1 MNFQLKVIAGFAL
14 LLAAALAFI
23 FLFRT
28 SDEKAIENLLK
39 AGLEA
44 ASDGDEEKVI
54 ALISPNYK
62 NGEETRDAI
71 IHRIRNAVKQR
82 ITPAK
87 LKGAAIQV
95 SGDDADASMTIEV
108 GMLQY
113 RQEFAL
119 WLKLRR
125 ENGQWKVIA
134 ADQTR

>member
-1 MNFQLKVIAGFAL
+1 MSFYAKVIGGFVAL
-14 LLAAALAFI
+14 LLVALGFV

-39 AGLEA
+39 GGLEA
-44 ASDGDEEKVI
+44 ASEGEEEKVL

-62 NGEETRDAI
+62 NGEETREGI
-71 IHRIRNAVKQR
+71 VRRIRNAVKQR
-82 ITPAK
+82 IRPAK
-87 LKGAAIQV
+87 LKGSAIQV
-95 SGDDADASMTIEV
+95 SGDDADASVTVEV

-113 RQEFAL
+113 RQEFAI

-125 ENGQWKVIA
+125 ENGEWKVIA

>member
-1 MNFQLKVIAGFAL
+1 MSFYAKVIGGFVAL
-14 LLAAALAFI
+14 LLVALGFV

-39 AGLEA
+39 AGLES
-44 ASDGDEEKVI
+44 ASEGEEEKVV

-62 NGEETRDAI
+62 NGEETRDGI
-71 IHRIRNAVKQR
+71 VRRIRNAVKQR

-113 RQEFAL
+113 RQEFAI
-119 WLKLRR
+119 WMKLRR
-125 ENGQWKVIA
+125 ENGEWKVVA

>member
-1 MNFQLKVIAGFAL
+1 MSFQLKVIAGFAL
-14 LLAAALAFI
+14 LIAAAFAFI

-44 ASDGDEEKVI
+44 ASEGEEEKVI
-54 ALISPNYK
+54 ALISPYYK
-62 NGEETRDAI
+62 NGEETRDGI
-71 IHRIRNAVKQR
+71 VRRIRNAVKQR
-82 ITPAK
+82 ITPAR
-87 LKGAAIQV
+87 LKGSAIQV
-95 SGDDADASMTIEV
+95 SGDDADASLTVEV

-125 ENGQWKVIA
+125 ENGEWKVVA

>member
-1 MNFQLKVIAGFAL
+1 MSFQLKVIAGFTL
-14 LLAAALAFI
+14 LLAVALAFI

-39 AGLEA
+39 AGLQA
-44 ASDGDEEKVI
+44 ASDGEEEKVL

-62 NGEETRDAI
+62 NGEETRDGI
-71 IHRIRNAVKQR
+71 VRRIRSAVKQR
-82 ITPAK
+82 LTPAR
-87 LKGAAIQV
+87 LKGSAIQV
-95 SGDDADASMTIEV
+95 SGDDAEASMTVEV
-108 GMLQY
+108 GMLQV

-125 ENGQWKVIA
+125 ENGEWKVVA

>member
-1 MNFQLKVIAGFAL
+1 VSFQLKVIAGFAL
-14 LLAAALAFI
+14 LIAVAFAFI

-28 SDEKAIENLLK
+28 SDEKTIENLLK

-44 ASDGDEEKVI
+44 ASEGEEEKVI

-62 NGEETRDAI
+62 NGEETRDGI
-71 IHRIRNAVKQR
+71 VRRIRNAVKQR
-82 ITPAK
+82 ISPAR
-87 LKGAAIQV
+87 LKGSAIQV
-95 SGDDADASMTIEV
+95 SGDVADASLTIEV

-125 ENGQWKVIA
+125 ENGEWKVVA

>member
-1 MNFQLKVIAGFAL
+1 MSFQLRVIAGFAL
-14 LLAAALAFI
+14 LVAVALAFV

-44 ASDGDEEKVI
+44 AEGGEEEKVI
-54 ALISPNYK
+54 ALISPNYR
-62 NGEETRDAI
+62 NGEETRDGI
-71 IHRIRNAVKQR
+71 IRRIRKAVKQR
-82 ITPAK
+82 ITPAR
-87 LKGAAIQV
+87 LKGSAIQV
-95 SGDDADASMTIEV
+95 SGDDAAASLTVEV

-125 ENGQWKVIA
+125 ENGEWKVVA
-134 ADQTR
+134 ADDSR

>member
-82 ITPAK
+82 IKPAR
-87 LKGAAIQV
+87 LKGSAIQV
-95 SGDDADASMTIEV
+95 SGDDADASLTVEV
-108 GMLQY
+108 GMLQL

-125 ENGQWKVIA
+125 ENGEWKVVA
-134 ADQTR
+134 ADQSR

>member
-14 LLAAALAFI
+14 LLVAALAFI

-113 RQEFAL
+113 RQEFAI
-119 WLKLRR
+119 WMKLRR
-125 ENGQWKVIA
+125 ENGEWKVVA

>member
-1 MNFQLKVIAGFAL
+1 MSFNLKVIVGVAVL
-14 LLAAALAFI
+14 LGVALAFV

-39 AGLEA
+39 GGLEA
-44 ASDGDEEKVI
+44 ASEGEEEKVL

-62 NGEETRDAI
+62 NGEETREGI
-71 IHRIRNAVKQR
+71 VRRIRNAVKQR
-82 ITPAK
+82 IRPAK
-87 LKGAAIQV
+87 LKGSAIQV
-95 SGDDADASMTIEV
+95 SGDDADASVTVEV

-113 RQEFAL
+113 RQEFAI

-125 ENGQWKVIA
+125 ENGEWKVIA

>member
-1 MNFQLKVIAGFAL
+1 VNFQLKVIAGFAL
-14 LLAAALAFI
+14 LLAVALAFI

-28 SDEKAIENLLK
+28 SDEKAIESLLK

-44 ASDGDEEKVI
+44 ASEGEEEKVI

-62 NGEETRDAI
+62 NGEETRDGI
-71 IHRIRNAVKQR
+71 VRRIRNAVKQR
-82 ITPAK
+82 INPAR
-87 LKGAAIQV
+87 LKGSAIQV

-108 GMLQY
+108 GILQY